1 MSQNISVNFNTNWQV
16 SDVNQE
22 MLLISNWC
30 TLSQLALQQH
40 NVNNNNSNNPFCN
53 IKYKIKLK

>member
-53 IKYKIKLK
+53 IKN